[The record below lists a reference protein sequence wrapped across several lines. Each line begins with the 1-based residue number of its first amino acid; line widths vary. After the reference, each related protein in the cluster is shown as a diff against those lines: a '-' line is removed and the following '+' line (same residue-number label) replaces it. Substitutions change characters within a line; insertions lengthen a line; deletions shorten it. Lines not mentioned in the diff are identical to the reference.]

1 MESASN
7 GLHYPLG
14 YKEAK
19 ISILI
24 QINWLMMM
32 VKSKHFDA
40 IFLGK
45 AGGASA
51 KSKVFYLLAALFF
64 IGLSGC
70 ADDTSVPASHSV
82 VIEKPFVRSTAPG
95 QRVTGAFMRLK
106 NETPEDI
113 DLVEA
118 SSAVS
123 GVTEIHET
131 SMRDGVMRMHHV
143 GSITIPANGM
153 VELKPGGLHVMLMGL
168 KQTLNDGDFVSIE
181 LKFSDG
187 SSQTIEAP
195 VMKAGG

>member
-1 MESASN
+1 
-7 GLHYPLG
+7 
-14 YKEAK
+14 
-19 ISILI
+19 
-24 QINWLMMM
+24 MMIG
-32 VKSKHFDA
+32 SKF
-40 IFLGK
+40 FVVSLNK

-51 KSKVFYLLAALFF
+51 KSRFFYLLAALFF

-95 QRVTGAFMRLK
+95 QQVTGAFMRLK

-113 DLVEA
+113 DLVGV

-123 GVTEIHET
+123 GATEIHET

-143 GSITIPANGM
+143 GSITVPANGM
-153 VELKPGGLHVMLMGL
+153 VELKPGGLHVMLVGL
-168 KQTLNDGDFVSIE
+168 KQTLDDGDFVSIE

-187 SSQTIEAP
+187 SSQAIEVP